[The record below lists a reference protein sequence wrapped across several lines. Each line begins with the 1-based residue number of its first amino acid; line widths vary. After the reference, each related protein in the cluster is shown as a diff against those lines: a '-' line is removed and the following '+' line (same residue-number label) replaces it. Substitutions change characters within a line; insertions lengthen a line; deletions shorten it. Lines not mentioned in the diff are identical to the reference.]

1 MNRSDF
7 LSMMGNSGPSDRAG
21 ISEVNELINIFPYFQ
36 SAYMVLLKGLNNTDD
51 VKFMNQLKIS
61 AMNVADREV
70 LYYMLQNK
78 SLRKETETETETL
91 SEEAGDDVNETIT
104 EPSSTPGLITVPDTR
119 EIEQTVIESAKNSEQ
134 LIDEIEKENSRVSSG
149 AEGHSVIISE
159 AFDDDRDAAIIIMDE
174 ESGIIEEKIVYM
186 DPGFSV
192 SEPEELL
199 ELEAVTD
206 AGAVEDQAGDEP
218 MALRSQLE
226 LIDKF
231 IMANPRI
238 EPSKEK
244 TDKPAE
250 DLARPFV
257 EAREEFVTE
266 TLARI
271 YVKQGY
277 YSRAIAV
284 YDKLSLKFPE
294 KSSYFAAQIE
304 KIKELIK

>member
-1 MNRSDF
+1 
-7 LSMMGNSGPSDRAG
+7 MMGNSGPSDRAG

-36 SAYMVLLKGLNNTDD
+36 SAYLLLLRGLSNTDD
-51 VKFMNQLKIS
+51 VKFLNQLKVS

-78 SLRKETETETETL
+78 DTVKESVIETTNEEAVYDAKETT
-91 SEEAGDDVNETIT
+91 SEAEAAASLPLTD
-104 EPSSTPGLITVPDTR
+104 SR

-134 LIDEIEKENSRVSSG
+134 LINAIEKETDRVNSA
-149 AEGHSVIISE
+149 AEGHTVIISE
-159 AFDDDRDAAIIIMDE
+159 VFDDDRDAAIIIMDE
-174 ESGIIEEKIVYM
+174 ESGVIEEKIIYM
-186 DPGFSV
+186 DPGFSF
-192 SEPEELL
+192 SEHGELL
-199 ELEAVTD
+199 ELETVTEESVDEEIVNEEAVT
-206 AGAVEDQAGDEP
+206 QI
-218 MALRSQLE
+218 SQIE

-231 IMANPRI
+231 IMSNPRI
-238 EPSKEK
+238 EPSREK
-244 TDKPAE
+244 TGPPEE

-257 EAREEFVTE
+257 EDREEFVTE

-277 YSRAIAV
+277 YSRAIAI

-304 KIKELIK
+304 KVKELLK